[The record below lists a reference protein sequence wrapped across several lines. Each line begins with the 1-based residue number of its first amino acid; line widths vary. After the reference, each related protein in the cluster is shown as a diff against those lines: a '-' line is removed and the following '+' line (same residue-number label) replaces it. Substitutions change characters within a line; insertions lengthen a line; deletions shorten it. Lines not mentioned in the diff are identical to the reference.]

1 MEAHPGGRSPAPMR
15 GSFPPLGQATATM
28 QASQPQARVTPR
40 RAKKGVGVLGSSA
53 ALRMGSGGQC
63 CQAQP
68 PGSRSHLREEG
79 DVRIRV
85 PDTNNSTWAWH
96 PEHPLSILCP
106 PTHTQSQVPDNLA
119 IRSSR
124 CFTRGAFSRSIGE
137 RRGSC
142 SAPSSRNPDSLRSR
156 TPSVGGGSD
165 PYQRLHTRLPSPACV
180 RAQVQRLECPGPAVA
195 SCGSGVPVFFLQ

>member
-1 MEAHPGGRSPAPMR
+1 MRAPGGAGVEAHPGGRSPAPMR

-68 PGSRSHLREEG
+68 PGSRSH
-79 DVRIRV
+79 
-85 PDTNNSTWAWH
+85 
-96 PEHPLSILCP
+96 
-106 PTHTQSQVPDNLA
+106 LA